1 MKKAAKIGI
10 VSRNKDGLETCINTA
25 VASCSSTYPM
35 LLSRLDCFLFWV
47 NDDQIQ
53 PMQFKSTYINLDFRS
68 ITVLIFKSK
77 YVPGNI

>member
-25 VASCSSTYPM
+25 IASCSSTYPM